1 MSESQLRDSRP
12 SVPPLPVRPPS
23 SPRRR
28 RSLLMLVTVAF
39 GALTLSALGGI
50 FAFERLYGDRVLPN
64 VRISGTS
71 VAGLAH
77 HEAEAAL
84 KEHHAAFLTV
94 PARLTYGDRTWLPSL
109 EQLGV
114 TVHVHNAV
122 IEALSA
128 GRQPNLFSSAPEAM
142 LIVREGLDLPL
153 TATVDERQLR
163 VFLETLAAEVDQAPV
178 DATMRIV
185 AGEVAMTPASAG
197 RRLQIEPAFAAL
209 RANLL
214 TLEPQ
219 AITLVS
225 DRLAPSIDDAAIQSA
240 AQRIAPLLAG
250 PLTVTLG
257 ESSRVWRADEI
268 GQMLTLTPA
277 PATALQQAT
286 VGVALDTAPLR
297 RWLEEQAPAF
307 AVAPIE
313 PRLRFAGGV
322 LEILEPGRD
331 GARLD
336 VDGAL
341 TELTDALWAGRR
353 EVHLG
358 LTPVPPQARPETFAS
373 LGITELVAEGRSS
386 FRNSAAYRVQNIRAG
401 ARRMDGMLIPPGAE
415 FSFNRT
421 VGNINAANG
430 FTEGYAIIDGRTQL
444 EWGGGICQVSTTVF
458 RAAFYGGLPITERNQ
473 HSFRISWYEE
483 LGEPPGLD
491 AAIFTGPGG
500 YDMRFVNDTGRW
512 LLMQTEVDT
521 ARAVLRVKLYGT
533 DLGREVTQLEAR
545 ITNQVPA
552 PSAPK
557 YVFDPKLPPGALRQ
571 TDTARG
577 GFDVR
582 IGRVVRQGGKLLH
595 EDAFF
600 SRYKAWPNIFVRGP
614 ELPPQPTPDPAV
626 LDPSQ
631 LPPAPES
638 AGGATPAPAEPVQ
651 PAPEQPVAPT
661 PSAQPGG

>member
-1 MSESQLRDSRP
+1 
-12 SVPPLPVRPPS
+12 
-23 SPRRR
+23 
-28 RSLLMLVTVAF
+28 MLITVTF
-39 GALTLSALGGI
+39 GALALSGVGGI
-50 FAFERLYGDRVLPN
+50 VAFERLYGDRVLPN
-64 VRISGTS
+64 VTISGTS

-77 HEAEAAL
+77 SEAEAAL
-84 KEHHAAFLTV
+84 KEHHADFLAV
-94 PARLTYGDRTWLPSL
+94 PVRLTYGDRTWLPSL

-114 TVHVHNAV
+114 TVNVHDAV
-122 IEALSA
+122 VDALSA
-128 GRQPNLFSSAPEAM
+128 GRQPSLISSAPEAM
-142 LIVREGLDLPL
+142 LIVRDGLDLPL
-153 TATVDERQLR
+153 TATVEEQRLR
-163 VFLETLAAEVDQAPV
+163 AYLETLAAEVDQAPI
-178 DATMRIV
+178 DATMRIIV
-185 AGEVAMTPASAG
+185 GKVETTLAGEG
-197 RRLQIEPAFAAL
+197 RALLIDPAFAAL
-209 RANLL
+209 RDSLL

-219 AITLVS
+219 AITLTAEQ
-225 DRLAPSIDDAAIQSA
+225 LLPSIDDAAVQSA

-257 ESSRVWRADEI
+257 ETSRVWTADEI
-268 GQMLTLTPA
+268 GQMLTLTPT
-277 PATALQQAT
+277 PGTALQPAR
-286 VGVALDTAPLR
+286 VEVALEPMALR
-297 RWLEEQAPAF
+297 GWLEEQAPAF
-307 AVAPIE
+307 AFPPVE
-313 PRLRFAGGV
+313 PRLRFAGGA
-322 LEILEPGRD
+322 LEILEPGRN

-336 VDGAL
+336 VDSAL
-341 TELTDALWAGRR
+341 TALTDALWAGRR
-353 EVHLG
+353 EVQLSV
-358 LTPVPPQARPETFAS
+358 TAVPPQARPETFAN

-386 FRNSAAYRVQNIRAG
+386 FRNSAPYRVQNIRAG
-401 ARRMDGMLIPPGAE
+401 ARRMDGVLIPPGAE

-512 LLMQTEVDT
+512 LLMQTEVDA

-533 DLGREVTQLEAR
+533 DPRRQVTQLEAR
-545 ITNQVPA
+545 IANQVPA
-552 PSAPK
+552 PSEPK
-557 YVFDPKLPPGALRQ
+557 YVFDPELPPGAVRQ

-582 IGRVVRQGGKLLH
+582 IGRVVRQGDRLLY
-595 EDAFF
+595 EDTFF

-626 LDPSQ
+626 IDPTQ
-631 LPPAPES
+631 FPPASES
-638 AGGATPAPAEPVQ
+638 AGGAAPAPGEPAQ
-651 PAPEQPVAPT
+651 PASEQPVAPT
-661 PSAQPGG
+661 PIAQPEG

>member
-1 MSESQLRDSRP
+1 MFI
-12 SVPPLPVRPPS
+12 
-23 SPRRR
+23 
-28 RSLLMLVTVAF
+28 TVAF
-39 GALTLSALGGI
+39 GALTLSAVGGI
-50 FAFERLYGDRVLPN
+50 IAFERLYGDRVLPN
-64 VRISGTS
+64 VTISGTS

-77 HEAEAAL
+77 SEAEAAL
-84 KEHHAAFLTV
+84 KAHHADFLNV
-94 PARLTYGDRTWLPSL
+94 PVRLTYGDRTWLPSL

-114 TVHVHNAV
+114 TVHVHDAV

-128 GRQPNLFSSAPEAM
+128 GRQPSLFSSAPEAM
-142 LIVREGLDLPL
+142 LIVRDGLELPL
-153 TATVDERQLR
+153 TATVDEQQLR
-163 VFLETLAAEVDQAPV
+163 AYLETLAAEVDQAPI
-178 DATMRIV
+178 DATIQVV
-185 AGEVAMTPASAG
+185 AGKIETTPASEG
-197 RRLQIEPAFAAL
+197 RRLQIDPAFAAL
-209 RANLL
+209 RVSLL

-219 AITLVS
+219 AVTLAAE
-225 DRLAPSIDDAAIQSA
+225 RLLPSIDDAVVQSA
-240 AQRIAPLLAG
+240 AERIAPLLAG

-257 ESSRVWRADEI
+257 ETSRMWSADEI
-268 GQMLTLTPA
+268 GQMLTLTP
-277 PATALQQAT
+277 TQAT
-286 VGVALDTAPLR
+286 VSQPARVEVTLEPMALR
-297 RWLEEQAPAF
+297 SWLEEQAPAF
-307 AVAPIE
+307 AVPPVE
-313 PRLRFAGGV
+313 PRLRFAGGA
-322 LEILEPGRD
+322 LEIQEPGGD

-336 VDGAL
+336 IASAL
-341 TELTDALWAGRR
+341 TALTDALWAGRR
-353 EVHLG
+353 EVQLSVS
-358 LTPVPPQARPETFAS
+358 PVSPQARPETFAG

-386 FRNSAAYRVQNIRAG
+386 FRNSAPYRVQNIRAG
-401 ARRMDGMLIPPGAE
+401 ARRMNGVLIPPGAE
-415 FSFNRT
+415 FSFNQT

-512 LLMQTEVDT
+512 LLMQTEVDS

-533 DLGREVTQLEAR
+533 DPGRQVTQLEAR
-545 ITNQVPA
+545 IANQVPA
-552 PSAPK
+552 PTEPK
-557 YVFDPKLPPGALRQ
+557 YVFDPELPPGAVRQ

-582 IGRVVRQGGKLLH
+582 IGRVVRQGDTLLY
-595 EDAFF
+595 EDTFF

-626 LDPSQ
+626 IDPSQ

-638 AGGATPAPAEPVQ
+638 AGGAAPAPAEPAQPAQ

-661 PSAQPGG
+661 PVAQPEG

>member
-1 MSESQLRDSRP
+1 
-12 SVPPLPVRPPS
+12 
-23 SPRRR
+23 
-28 RSLLMLVTVAF
+28 MLITVAF
-39 GALTLSALGGI
+39 GALALSGVGGI
-50 FAFERLYGDRVLPN
+50 VAFERLYGDRVLPN
-64 VRISGTS
+64 VTISGTS
-71 VAGLAH
+71 VAGLGH

-84 KEHHAAFLTV
+84 KEHHADFLAV
-94 PARLTYGDRTWLPSL
+94 PVRLTYGDRTWLPSL

-114 TVHVHNAV
+114 TVNVHDAV
-122 IEALSA
+122 VDALSA
-128 GRQPNLFSSAPEAM
+128 GRQPSLISSAPEAM
-142 LIVREGLDLPL
+142 LIVRDGLDLPL
-153 TATVDERQLR
+153 TAMLDEQRLR
-163 VFLETLAAEVDQAPV
+163 AYLEMLAAEVDQAPI

-185 AGEVAMTPASAG
+185 AGKVETTPAGEG
-197 RRLQIEPAFAAL
+197 RTLLIEPAFAAL
-209 RANLL
+209 RDTLL

-219 AITLVS
+219 AITLTAEQ
-225 DRLAPSIDDAAIQSA
+225 LLPSIDDAAVQSA

-257 ESSRVWRADEI
+257 ETSRVWTADEI
-268 GQMLTLTPA
+268 GQMLTLTPTPGTTSQ
-277 PATALQQAT
+277 PAR
-286 VGVALDTAPLR
+286 VEVALEPMALR
-297 RWLEEQAPAF
+297 VWLEEQAPAF
-307 AVAPIE
+307 AAPPVE
-313 PRLRFAGGV
+313 PRLRFAGGA

-331 GARLD
+331 GAHLD
-336 VDGAL
+336 VDSAL
-341 TELTDALWAGRR
+341 TALTDALWAGRR
-353 EVHLG
+353 EVQLNV
-358 LTPVPPQARPETFAS
+358 TAVPPQARPETFAS

-386 FRNSAAYRVQNIRAG
+386 FRNSAPYRVQNIRAG
-401 ARRMDGMLIPPGAE
+401 ARRMDGVLIPPGAE

-512 LLMQTEVDT
+512 LLMQTEVDA

-533 DLGREVTQLEAR
+533 DPGRQVTQLEAR
-545 ITNQVPA
+545 IANQVPA
-552 PSAPK
+552 PTEPK
-557 YVFDPKLPPGALRQ
+557 YVFDPELPPGAVRQ

-582 IGRVVRQGGKLLH
+582 IGRVVRQGDKLLY
-595 EDAFF
+595 EDTFF

-614 ELPPQPTPDPAV
+614 ELPPQPTPDPTV
-626 LDPSQ
+626 IDPSQ

-638 AGGATPAPAEPVQ
+638 AGGAAPTPAEQTQPAQ

-661 PSAQPGG
+661 PIAQPEG